1 MGKIEYDISDNRS
14 VILDLCVKEDGFEFA
29 STVTNALMEAESE
42 LREIAGCCLLGLD
55 HLHKHNLSHSV
66 CIWNEAQLVGHDIES
81 FASFKEGSCAI
92 ECIL

>member
-1 MGKIEYDISDNRS
+1 MEYDDSISLYDFMRNDN
-14 VILDLCVKEDGFEFA
+14 GF
-29 STVTNALMEAESE
+29 TESE

-81 FASFKEGSCAI
+81 CASFKEGSDTI